1 MSYGA
6 SKEEG
11 EMVKRHGVTVA
22 LVLVAT
28 LLLALTVT
36 GCGTSSS
43 STSGSASSGGTP
55 KKGGT
60 LVVTFQGEPTGLDP
74 AIAWEV
80 ESWSMEHMLYNT
92 FLKYSSGAGDAGTK
106 LVPDLATAMPEV
118 KNGGKTYIF
127 HIRPDAKF
135 APPVNRPVTAEDF
148 KYSFERMLKLPL
160 APATFF
166 YSGVVG
172 AQAYMD
178 GKTKDVAGYKVID
191 PHTVE
196 IDLTAADPAFLNAI
210 SMPFCYVVPKEW
222 VDKWGNKAFAR
233 HPLGSGPFMFDH
245 WTPGQEIVM
254 KRNPNYFDQ
263 DHVYADEYD
272 FHLSATPATALLQ
285 LERGEADI
293 LGDGVPPADFVRT
306 MNDPKWKQ
314 YVDNAPQIAFAYT
327 FMNQLEKPFDN
338 VKVRQAICYAIDR
351 TKIVKL
357 LGGQASVIDQI
368 YPVGMPGH
376 QDGTNF
382 YPYDPAKAKQLLAE
396 AGYPNGFSTTYYA
409 DNVDPVPKIAQ
420 SIQNDLQAIGIK
432 CSLKV
437 MDRATYWNFIS
448 LKKSHAAI
456 GFSDWYQDFPD
467 PSDWI
472 GPLFIKSSA
481 IDGGANSSFW
491 WDPRVDQLYKQ
502 ATTELDAT
510 KRLAMFQQMQ
520 DIIMQEAPVDP
531 MYQPVF
537 NAMFGPNVGGFYV
550 HPVWTFN
557 FVDYWKK

>member
-1 MSYGA
+1 MKKTRWA
-6 SKEEG
+6 
-11 EMVKRHGVTVA
+11 VIA
-22 LVLVAT
+22 LVLVVA
-28 LLLALTVT
+28 LALAVAAA
-36 GCGTSSS
+36 GCGTSGGG
-43 STSGSASSGGTP
+43 STSATGSAGTP
-55 KKGGT
+55 KQGGT
-60 LVVTFQGEPTGLDP
+60 LTVAFQGEPTGLDP
-74 AIAWEV
+74 AIAWEI

-92 FLKYSSGAGDAGTK
+92 FLKYSSGSGDAGTK
-106 LVPDLATAMPEV
+106 LIPDLATALPEV
-118 KNGGKTYIF
+118 KNGGKTYVF

-135 APPVNRPVTAEDF
+135 APPVGRAVTAEDF

-178 GKTKDVAGYKVID
+178 GKAKEVTGYKVVD
-191 PHTVE
+191 PQTVE

-210 SMPFCYVVPKEW
+210 SMPFCYVVAKEW
-222 VDKWGNKAFAR
+222 VEKWGDKKFAR
-233 HPLGSGPFMFDH
+233 HPLGAGPYLFDH

-263 DHVYADEYD
+263 AHAYVDEYD
-272 FHLSATPATALLQ
+272 FPFSATPATALLQ
-285 LERGEADI
+285 LERGEVDI
-293 LGDGVPPADFVRT
+293 LGDGVPPADYART
-306 MNDPKWKQ
+306 MNDPKWKNQ
-314 YVDNAPQIAFAYT
+314 AINEPQIAWAYT
-327 FMNQLEKPFDN
+327 FMNVLEKPFDN
-338 VKVRQAICYAIDR
+338 VKVRQAVCYAINR
-351 TKIVKL
+351 EKIVKL
-357 LGGQASVIDQI
+357 LGGQASVINQI

-376 QDGTNF
+376 DNGANF

-396 AGYPNGFSTTYYA
+396 AGFPSGFSTTYYA

-420 SIQNDLQAIGIK
+420 SIQNDLQAIGVK
-432 CSLKV
+432 CNLKV

-481 IDGGANSSFW
+481 IDGGADSSFW

-502 ATTELDAT
+502 ATTELDSA
-510 KRLAMFQQMQ
+510 KRIAMFQEMQ
-520 DIIMQEAPVDP
+520 NIIMEQAPTAP

-537 NAMFGPNVGGFYV
+537 NGMVNTTVGGFYI